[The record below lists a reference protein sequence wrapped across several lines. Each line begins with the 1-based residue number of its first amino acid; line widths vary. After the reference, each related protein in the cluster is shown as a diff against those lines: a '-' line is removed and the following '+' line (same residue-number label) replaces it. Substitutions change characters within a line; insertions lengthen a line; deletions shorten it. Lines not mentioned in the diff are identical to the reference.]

1 MSDQPARLWH
11 LAKANQKL
19 GTFTS
24 QQLADMGKAGQI
36 TSDMVVWRD
45 GMDKWQPAAKVKG
58 LTITQLPPAPPPA
71 PAPQQPAIT
80 VAVVPAPASQP
91 MPVSGHVTIE
101 KTGKALKMQQLLSLG
116 LILLGF
122 TIMAAAFAGRDAG
135 STEVSTTASAGSAM
149 FVCGLF
155 WRVLTRVRIWW
166 HHG

>member
-1 MSDQPARLWH
+1 MTDQPARLWH

-36 TSDMVVWRD
+36 TSDMIVWRE
-45 GMDKWQPAAKVKG
+45 GMEKWQPASKIKG

-71 PAPQQPAIT
+71 PATQQPAIT

-91 MPVSGHVTIE
+91 MPVKGHVTIE
-101 KTGKALKMQQLLSLG
+101 KTGKSLKLQQLLSLG
-116 LILLGF
+116 MILLGF
-122 TIMAAAFAGRDAG
+122 TILAAAIASREPGT
-135 STEVSTTASAGSAM
+135 TEVSSAATGGSLM
-149 FVCGLF
+149 FFSGLV
-155 WRVLTRVRIWW
+155 WRAVTRIRIWW

>member
-1 MSDQPARLWH
+1 MADQPAKLWH
-11 LAKANQKL
+11 LAKADEKL

-45 GMDKWQPAAKVKG
+45 GMDKWQPASKVKG
-58 LTITQLPPAPPPA
+58 LTVTQLPPAPPPA

-91 MPVSGHVTIE
+91 MPVRGHVTIE
-101 KTGKALKMQQLLSLG
+101 KTGKSLKLQQLLSL
-116 LILLGF
+116 LCIVIGF
-122 TIMAAAFAGRDAG
+122 GIAAIAIGTRQPDTNEISSAAMGG
-135 STEVSTTASAGSAM
+135 SLM
-149 FVCGLF
+149 FVGGLV
-155 WRVLTRVRIWW
+155 WRVVTRIRVWW